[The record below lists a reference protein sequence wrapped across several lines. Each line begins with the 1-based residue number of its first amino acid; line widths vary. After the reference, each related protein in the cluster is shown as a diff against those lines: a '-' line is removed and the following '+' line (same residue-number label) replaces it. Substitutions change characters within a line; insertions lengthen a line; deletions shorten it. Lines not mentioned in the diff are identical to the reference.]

1 MEFLSIVIVL
11 GLLQLWGSGGP
22 IQRDN
27 WFNGWINLLKG
38 MIGPGRVRLVVLVA
52 VPVVAAL
59 FLQAFFDSMLF
70 GLLSLLLFVVVLLF
84 SLGRGDFSEAV
95 HRYLYAWNSGDF
107 ESAYDKA
114 LSIGDFQQ
122 SSNIGDH
129 VSLHE
134 HVRRAVMYEG
144 YQRWF
149 AVVFWFLL
157 LGPCGA
163 LGYRL
168 SYLCGRTH
176 LLDSAERQ
184 HALAFVHNLDW
195 IPARLLAISFSL
207 TGNFV
212 NCFNRCWQQLTDN
225 MPIPEL
231 LENSA
236 RSAISSEGP
245 ELADDTDQARQIE
258 RGREELTGLQGLI
271 SRSVIAWLVILA
283 IWTVASA

>member
-22 IQRDN
+22 VQRDD
-27 WFNGWINLLKG
+27 WFIGWINSLKG
-38 MIGPGRVRLVVLVA
+38 MLGAGKMRLLVLVG
-52 VPVVAAL
+52 VPVIAVLFIQAL
-59 FLQAFFDSMLF
+59 FHSMLF
-70 GLLSLLLFVVVLLF
+70 GLLSLVLYVLVLLF

-122 SSNIGDH
+122 SSTIGDH
-129 VSLHE
+129 ISLHQ

-168 SYLCGRTH
+168 SFLCGRTH
-176 LLDSAERQ
+176 LLDNAERQ

-212 NCFNRCWQQLTDN
+212 SCFNRCWQQLTDN

-231 LENSA
+231 LESSA
-236 RSAISSEGP
+236 RSAIQSQGP
-245 ELADDTDQARQIE
+245 GLSDDADQARQIE
-258 RGREELTGLQGLI
+258 IGREELNALQGLI
-271 SRSVIAWLVILA
+271 SRSVIAWVVIIA